1 MQHGRRLALKK
12 KVNFCHKLI
21 ETRFKE
27 LYALLLARS
36 DSRLRSLYIKRKFVE
51 ILDRKNGVALQKKL
65 EELQKAYGK
74 KVQEFYKKNA
84 EKVFIINNNLDLW
97 GRLGLIINKLMKIT
111 TENYEIFL
119 FQESYAQIH
128 RLFQNESILL
138 SAKSQFPVFLTN
150 NFLINK
156 SKMTMVSDV
165 IQFKHIVFLV
175 ENIIDSHF
183 KNINKVIK
191 GQKTYFVTYEK
202 MRTIPMNDF
211 PVQKNGLLKILSD

>member
-1 MQHGRRLALKK
+1 M
-12 KVNFCHKLI
+12 
-21 ETRFKE
+21 
-27 LYALLLARS
+27 
-36 DSRLRSLYIKRKFVE
+36 E

-119 FQESYAQIH
+119 FQQSYSQIH

-138 SAKSQFPVFLTN
+138 SAKGKFPIFLTN

-156 SKMTMVSDV
+156 PKMTMVSDV
-165 IQFKHIVFLV
+165 IQFKHVVFLV

-191 GQKTYFVTYEK
+191 RQKSYFVTYEK
-202 MRTIPMNDF
+202 MRSIPMNDF